1 MTKNK
6 TVVRSIR
13 FSEETNQLLK
23 VESHRLGVSQN
34 DLIRIGLRSIKN
46 AELQTLK
53 AAKELLAS

>member
-1 MTKNK
+1 MTINK

-23 VESHRLGVSQN
+23 VESRRLGVSQN

-46 AELQTLK
+46 ADLQTLE
-53 AAKELLAS
+53 AAKELVAC